1 MGMGIFKSSLLAT
14 MLILACSSTRAS
26 LIYTYD
32 FPGPGPNNGAA
43 ANQTNP
49 QPPNATFSDYTRNGG
64 LIGTGNS
71 NAFGSTNW
79 STSASLDPTI
89 FTAFTITANAGFVLD
104 LTQLTFQSLKTGV
117 GPANAEVDLFLNG
130 SATAYATFDWT
141 PVNATLTSYT
151 FSFTPLT
158 PADNVT
164 TATFKF
170 FAWNATDNT
179 NGVLFAN
186 VATYG
191 TIDLAVPEF
200 PAAGPITFLVA
211 CIVAV
216 NGRKR
221 AALRDS
227 VGGH

>member
-1 MGMGIFKSSLLAT
+1 MISCLAVSLFYAK
-14 MLILACSSTRAS
+14 AEAS

-49 QPPNATFSDYTRNGG
+49 QPANATFSDFTRNGG
-64 LIGTGNS
+64 LTGTGNTDV
-71 NAFGSTNW
+71 FGSRNW
-79 STSASLDPTI
+79 STSTTLDPTV
-89 FTAFTITANAGFVLD
+89 FTAFTITANLGFVLD
-104 LTQLTFQSLKTGV
+104 LSQLTFQSLKNGV
-117 GPANAEVDLFLNG
+117 GPTNAEVDLFLNG
-130 SATAYATFDWT
+130 SATAYATFDWI
-141 PVNATLTSYT
+141 PINATMTNYT

-179 NGVLFAN
+179 NEVQFAN

-191 TIDLAVPEF
+191 TIDAAIPEVPTGI
-200 PAAGPITFLVA
+200 PVVLVV
-211 CIVAV
+211 CIVIAQASRRLRESL
-216 NGRKR
+216 GRCCR
-221 AALRDS
+221 
-227 VGGH
+227 